1 MLEARLGQTLLLKK
15 IVEALKE
22 IISQA
27 TLDCSDS
34 GWQLQSMDNSHVSLV
49 ALSLQSECFE
59 KFRCDRNV
67 SLGLDLK
74 SLAKVLKCA
83 NSDDAVTLSASD
95 KPDKMLLS
103 FESDSKE
110 RTADYELRLLN
121 LEEDHLGIPET
132 DYSCTVQMPSAEF
145 ARICRDMSMF
155 SESVTL
161 ACSKQGIKFS
171 ADGDLGTA
179 NIKLTEGAKG
189 DVSIDVSDPL
199 TQTFAGR
206 YLNTFT
212 KATPLADRVKLCLS
226 AEVPLLV
233 EYAIED
239 YGYIRYYLAP
249 KVDEADA

>member
-22 IISQA
+22 IISQG

-34 GWQLQSMDNSHVSLV
+34 GVQLQSMDNSHVSLV
-49 ALSLQSECFE
+49 ALSLQSDCFE

-83 NSDDAVTLSASD
+83 NSDDTVTLSASD
-95 KPDKMLLS
+95 KPDKLLLS
-103 FESDSKE
+103 FESGEKE
-110 RTADYELRLLN
+110 RTADYELKLLN
-121 LEEDHLGIPET
+121 LDEDHLGIPDTE
-132 DYSCTVQMPSAEF
+132 YCCTIHMPSAEF

-155 SESVTL
+155 SESVTI

-171 ADGDLGTA
+171 ADGDLGSA
-179 NIKLTEGAKG
+179 NIKLSEGSKG
-189 DVSIDVSDPL
+189 DVTIDVDDPL
-199 TQTFAGR
+199 TQTFAGK

-212 KATPLADRVKLCLS
+212 KATPLTERVKICLS

-239 YGYIRYYLAP
+239 FGYIRYYLAP
-249 KVDEADA
+249 KVDDADV